1 MKVSLDLTHLYELA
15 KLEEEKKKGEKN
27 CIYFDDNTYSK
38 CGSSAIKNSGYC
50 DKHIGKDVNMGTC
63 IEFLKVLVA
72 NPDKL
77 LSFVQSGSFFST
89 HHHVIACPDQEHGQ
103 CDDCY
108 SGDTEH
114 AENDALVSACK
125 DIFELM
131 PKSIHDNTDAE
142 DESEE

>member
-15 KLEEEKKKGEKN
+15 KAEEEKKKGEEF
-27 CIYFDDNTYSK
+27 CTYIY
-38 CGSSAIKNSGYC
+38 NSHSQYERCRFYAVNGTGYC
-50 DKHIGKDVNMGTC
+50 DKHLGKDVNMGTC
-63 IEFLKVLVA
+63 IEFLKILVA

-77 LSFVQSGSFFST
+77 LSFVKSGSFFST
-89 HHHVIACPDQEHGQ
+89 HHDVRECEHGQ

-114 AENDALVSACK
+114 EENQALISACK
-125 DIFELM
+125 DIFQLM
-131 PKSIHDNTDAE
+131 PKPIHDNTDAE